1 MARKSTGTLVPTKAG
16 WCARVP
22 GIVDGEKVKIWYQL
36 NTQSKAA
43 ARIKLARI
51 VAEAQAGRAPT
62 PAAAQRNETFA
73 EAAQRVHES
82 RKADGVKS
90 SADEIQRL
98 RDYAF
103 PEFGQQDVTGFDT
116 TAINGCLDSCKRAG
130 RARQTVVHLLQ
141 DMNNV
146 FGVLKREGAIRSNP
160 TTEAELPKF
169 AKQMVKQRSVLTDVE
184 LARYLEWVHPDERF
198 RGAVLERQTMA
209 CIARMFGGLR
219 TGDLHRLSWENLDS
233 PEGQFRFG
241 WAARQKTAAPQL
253 LEIPELLRPIIR
265 DWWERAGRPA
275 TGPLFP
281 SRRGKRAGQQKTKG
295 SHAHSFRRDLRRAFG
310 LDTWDPVLAVWNPT
324 PGRVATARERELF
337 EPGDYTLPVDFHS
350 WRRAFSQALAEA
362 DVSMQQAQAL
372 AGHASASAHERYLK
386 AATKMRRLPAAA
398 LPNWPADTA
407 GVRMAGGISRN
418 RVGVSGFEPP
428 TAGTQS
434 RPSTRLRYTPKGGGI

>member
-1 MARKSTGTLVPTKAG
+1 MARKSTGTLVPSKSG

-22 GIVDGEKVKIWYQL
+22 SMVDGEKVKVWYQL
-36 NTQSKAA
+36 GTQSKAA

-51 VAEAQAGRAPT
+51 VAEVQAGKAPT
-62 PAAAQRNETFA
+62 PAEAERNESFA

-90 SADEIQRL
+90 CADEIQRL

-103 PEFGQQDVTGFDT
+103 PEFGKQDVTRIDT
-116 TAINGCLDSCKRAG
+116 TAVNGCLDACKRAG
-130 RARQTVVHLLQ
+130 RARQTVVHLHQ
-141 DMNNV
+141 DIGNV
-146 FGVLKREGAIRSNP
+146 FTVLKREGAVKANP
-160 TTEAELPKF
+160 AADAELPKF
-169 AKQMVKQRSVLTDVE
+169 AKQMVKQRSVLTDIE
-184 LARYLEWVHPDERF
+184 LGHYLGWVHPDPRF

-219 TGDLHRLSWENLDS
+219 TGDLHALSWENLDS
-233 PEGQFRFG
+233 AEGAFRFG
-241 WAARQKTAAPQL
+241 WAARRKTAAPQL

-265 DWWERAGRPA
+265 DWWERAGRPV
-275 TGPLFP
+275 TGVLFP

-310 LDTWDPVLAVWNPT
+310 LDTWDPVLSVWNPT

-362 DVSMQQAQAL
+362 DVSLQQAQAL
-372 AGHASASAHERYLK
+372 AGHASVSAHERYIQ

-407 GVRMAGGISRN
+407 RVQSAAGISRN
-418 RVGVSGFEPP
+418 WVGVRGFEPP

-434 RPSTRLRYTPKGGGI
+434 RPSTRLRYTPKGRAL